1 MTFNARLTTITAT
14 GLQSWIAFGFPAMV
28 LGDPLDPVYRSFR
41 SQTVIPRI
49 LVLVKL
55 FQQKSPLNTRK
66 SLIHRLRAP
75 QSIASRI

>member
-41 SQTVIPRI
+41 S
-49 LVLVKL
+49 
-55 FQQKSPLNTRK
+55 
-66 SLIHRLRAP
+66 
-75 QSIASRI
+75 